1 MQVVTK
7 TSRSLAR
14 LHRTGHLSGLFLAVL
29 ILLPLQGLTNEVV
42 VRPGETLSEIADRYG
57 VTVQELMHLNNLNSP
72 GLWAGSRIQV
82 PAANG
87 IGSSGNEQRDNLKA
101 VDWLIKEAKAL
112 IMEGKGQE
120 KRVIELTSRVLQIE
134 ESADAHNIRG
144 VARERLGDAKGALQ
158 DYTRSISIDPRHH
171 KALSN
176 RATLKF
182 ELGDLPGSL
191 DDYSQAILIQPDYV
205 NAYIGRSRTLV
216 ELGDGTGAIKDITY
230 ALGRDPSNPAA
241 YIARSTIY
249 SRLER
254 HDEAIADCALL
265 VKKRPDADSHIFCA
279 SIKHVA
285 GRLHDSIAQFTT
297 AMSLLPAGSQY
308 DEVVLLKSRSLIA
321 AEDYSEALS
330 ELTRLI
336 ARSNS
341 YGIAYTLRGIVNL
354 RTHQI
359 GLACADWEKAK
370 TLGELKGTVLH
381 SKNC

>member
-1 MQVVTK
+1 M
-7 TSRSLAR
+7 
-14 LHRTGHLSGLFLAVL
+14 GHLSGLFLTVL
-29 ILLPLQGLTNEVV
+29 ILLPLPGLTNEVV

-57 VTVQELMHLNNLNSP
+57 VTVRELMHLNNLDNP

-82 PAANG
+82 PTGSG
-87 IGSSGNEQRDNLKA
+87 IGSSGNRQGENLKT
-101 VDWLIKEAKAL
+101 VDRLIKEAKAL
-112 IMEGKGQE
+112 IIDGRGQE
-120 KRVIELTSRVLQIE
+120 KRVIELASRILQIE

-144 VARERLGDAKGALQ
+144 VARERLGDVKGALE
-158 DYTRSISIDPRHH
+158 DYTRSISIDPRHY
-171 KALSN
+171 KALGN

-182 ELGDLPGSL
+182 GLGDLPGSL
-191 DDYSQAILIQPDYV
+191 YDYSQAILIQPDYV

-249 SRLER
+249 SRLAR
-254 HDEAIADCALL
+254 HDEAVADCALL
-265 VKKRPDADSHIFCA
+265 LKMRPDADSYIFCA

-285 GRLHDSIAQFTT
+285 ERFHDSIAEFST
-297 AMSLLPAGSQY
+297 AMSLLPTGSQY

-321 AEDYSEALS
+321 AEEYNEALS

-341 YGIAYTLRGIVNL
+341 HGIAYTLRGIVNIK
-354 RTHQI
+354 THQTA
-359 GLACADWEKAK
+359 LACADWEKAK
-370 TLGELKGTVLH
+370 ALGDVKGAVLH